1 MPVIICPTE
10 SSGMAHPPETIDHT
24 TLTRLVEAGVVRGVD
39 VIGHL
44 GGWSIMVK
52 YGMTERMLAA
62 RRGTVRSFRKFES
75 LVAYLRPLGIVQM
88 HVNAADRDP
97 DAVASQR
104 ARPDASARMRRL
116 MGK

>member
-1 MPVIICPTE
+1 
-10 SSGMAHPPETIDHT
+10 MAHPPETIDHT

-44 GGWSIMVK
+44 GGWSVMVK

-88 HVNAADRDP
+88 HVNAANFDP
-97 DAVASQR
+97 ESLKANR

-116 MGK
+116 LAG